1 MMSALVSVLVQNIQ
15 CDGCVIPKI
24 CEACLCLNGHCATCI
39 IQDGYTGLSGYTG
52 SEICVA

>member
-39 IQDGYTGLSGYTG
+39 IQDGYTG